1 MTVFVRYEEL
11 GAHRVAVATQAR
23 HRERPGWINVVFG
36 RVFNR
41 AVGVP
46 GPAVADSGGVAALEH
61 ENSLCR
67 EAVAI
72 GLIVEAVIGQGDER
86 SDSLRRRRAIE
97 GDVDIAAVGIF

>member
-23 HRERPGWINVVFG
+23 HREGPGWINVVFG

-41 AVGVP
+41 AVGVS
-46 GPAVADSGGVAALEH
+46 GPAVPDSGGVAALEH

-72 GLIVEAVIGQGDER
+72 GLIVKLVIR
-86 SDSLRRRRAIE
+86 SDEHTSELQSRGHLVWRLLLE
-97 GDVDIAAVGIF
+97 NK